1 MKYFYNKLVRD
12 KVIDNIKGKGHKCEY
27 RKLEKEEY
35 HKELDKKLIEEANEV
50 IESHTAE
57 EIGDLMQVVKTM
69 MREYNISYEEV
80 KSEMEQKEIKNGAF
94 DEMLFLISVEEND
107 KERE

>member
-1 MKYFYNKLVRD
+1 MIYFYNKLVRD
-12 KVIDNIKGKGHKCEY
+12 KVIDIIKGKGHKCEY
-27 RKLEKEEY
+27 RKLKKEEY

-50 IESHTAE
+50 IESHTAG

-80 KSEMEQKEIKNGAF
+80 KSEMEQKEITNGAF
-94 DEMLFLISVEEND
+94 DEMLFLISVEEKD